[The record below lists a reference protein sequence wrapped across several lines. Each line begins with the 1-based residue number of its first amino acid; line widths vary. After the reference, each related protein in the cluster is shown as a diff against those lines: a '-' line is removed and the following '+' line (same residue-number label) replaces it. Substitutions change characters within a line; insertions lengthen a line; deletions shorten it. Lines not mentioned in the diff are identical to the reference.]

1 MRILFFDTETSGL
14 DPQSNVILQLSY
26 QIVDSDSWT
35 TLKSVNHY
43 FSWPE
48 NKARVSYGAIEVNGL
63 TEEFLAGQKLSERKN
78 ALEEFVKDK
87 DSCELL
93 VAHNLDFDKKFILD
107 FDVNTDGISPNKKTF
122 LSFDF
127 YLKQNEKNKKQ
138 LKDLKG
144 FLERRVSTISNNLV
158 FLFKDNDFEI
168 EKKK

>member
-1 MRILFFDTETSGL
+1 MKKNCYILNERYNIMKRLNKEYKLDVCNHISLKYGTVNKENPQVIYVSGKCWICPKREMNYKPRINSIEKEMKKHINTFLMDG
-14 DPQSNVILQLSY
+14 
-26 QIVDSDSWT
+26 
-35 TLKSVNHY
+35 VN
-43 FSWPE
+43 
-48 NKARVSYGAIEVNGL
+48 
-63 TEEFLAGQKLSERKN
+63 
-78 ALEEFVKDK
+78 
-87 DSCELL
+87 
-93 VAHNLDFDKKFILD
+93 FDKKFILD

-144 FLERRVSTISNNLV
+144 FLERRVSTISNNLF